1 MSAMDE
7 TELIELEDEIAGESD
22 THTLKK
28 EDFTFDISVSIKY
41 CCFKKYKTLKIQ
53 EKDLVM
59 YKKAFDVFDLDGS
72 GKINFTEVENLIM
85 NISERKPHESET
97 QDVILKYYFFK

>member
-1 MSAMDE
+1 MDE

-22 THTLKK
+22 IHTLKK
-28 EDFTFDISVSIKY
+28 EDFTFEISVSIKY
-41 CCFKKYKTLKIQ
+41 CWFKKYKTLKIQ
-53 EKDLVM
+53 DKDLVT

-97 QDVILKYYFFK
+97 QEVIFKIFLFFI

>member
-7 TELIELEDEIAGESD
+7 TELIELEDEITGESD

-41 CCFKKYKTLKIQ
+41 CWF
-53 EKDLVM
+53 
-59 YKKAFDVFDLDGS
+59 
-72 GKINFTEVENLIM
+72 
-85 NISERKPHESET
+85 
-97 QDVILKYYFFK
+97 